1 MTTVSGAA
9 QSVSA
14 TELARLVR
22 GRVTGPDSPGW
33 DDARG
38 AWNRRADQRPLVVV
52 DAEGPDD
59 VAATV
64 QYAAGHGAQ
73 VAVQTGGHGAEGSL
87 ENAIL
92 LHTNAQR
99 EITVD
104 PERRR
109 VRVGAGVR
117 AGDLA
122 AALSPHDLAFSPG
135 TSSDVGVIGYVMFGG
150 VGVLGRTLGFTANH
164 LLGADVITADGA
176 AIRADASTH
185 EDLFW
190 ALRGGGG
197 GFALVTQL
205 ELALAPVPALFGG
218 QLIWPV
224 EAAPEV
230 FDAWASWV
238 PGLSEDT
245 TSSAFVLQLP
255 PLPELPEAL
264 RGRRVAVV
272 TICHTGGAAE
282 ATSVLNPITRLGTP
296 LVNSLRPLSVADLST
311 LSGPPVPPVPVRA
324 RSGLLTD
331 LPGAAVRE
339 FVARTGPAS
348 GSPLQLA
355 EIRHLGG
362 AYAQPPQAGGP
373 SAIGHTDAQ
382 FQVHLT
388 AIAPNQQAD
397 EAARAY
403 QDGVLTALGP
413 WTTGTTLP
421 AFTDPGT
428 DPSQLFDP
436 ATRRRLAEVKHRYDP
451 ANVIATSFPVTA

>member
-1 MTTVSGAA
+1 M
-9 QSVSA
+9 
-14 TELARLVR
+14 
-22 GRVTGPDSPGW
+22 
-33 DDARG
+33 
-38 AWNRRADQRPLVVV
+38 
-52 DAEGPDD
+52 
-59 VAATV
+59 
-64 QYAAGHGAQ
+64 
-73 VAVQTGGHGAEGSL
+73 

-92 LHTNAQR
+92 LRTNALR

-104 PERRR
+104 PALRR

-117 AGDLA
+117 AGDLT

-135 TSSDVGVIGYVMFGG
+135 SSSDVGVIGYAMFGG
-150 VGVLGRTLGFTANH
+150 VGVLGRTLGFTANQ

-176 AIRADASTH
+176 AIRADADTH
-185 EDLFW
+185 EDVFW

-197 GFALVTQL
+197 GFAVVTQV

-245 TSSAFVLQLP
+245 TSSAYVLQLP

-264 RGRRVAVV
+264 RGRRVAIV
-272 TICHTGGAAE
+272 TVCHTGGAAE
-282 ATSVLNPITRLGTP
+282 AASVLNPITSLGTP
-296 LVNSLRPLSVADLST
+296 LVNSLRPLNVADLSA
-311 LSGPPVPPVPVRA
+311 LNGPPVPPVPVRA
-324 RSGLLTD
+324 RSELLTD
-331 LPGAAVRE
+331 LPAAGVRE
-339 FVARTGPAS
+339 FVAQTGPAS

-362 AYAQPPQAGGP
+362 AYARPPQAGGP
-373 SAIGHTDAQ
+373 GALGRTDAQ
-382 FQVHLT
+382 FLVHLT

-403 QDGVLTALGP
+403 EDGALAALGR
-413 WTTGTTLP
+413 WATGTTLP
-421 AFTDPGT
+421 GFTDPGT
-428 DPSQLFDP
+428 DPSRLFDP
-436 ATRRRLAEVKHRYDP
+436 PTRRRLAEVKHRYDP